1 MATAARA
8 PAAGTTGRRRG
19 SRSRRPGAR
28 QESWA
33 GLALTA
39 PALVIFSVFMFLPLG
54 LTAWYSLHEYSGF
67 GDLQWVGGENYT
79 DLAGD
84 PRFWR
89 SLTNTVVFT
98 VISVPIGVGL
108 GFVAAVLLDSRVPG
122 RTLFRT
128 LLYVPVV
135 VSGVAAGIIFGR
147 LFDPAIGVLNQL
159 LAGVGLPRV
168 DWQGDGTAALFTVV
182 VVTAWQG
189 VGLSMVVYLA
199 ALQGVPREL
208 YEAAQLDGAGAWQRV
223 RSITWP
229 LVRPTTFLL
238 VVYSVIVSF
247 QVFDVVYV
255 LTRGGPAQATTF
267 VVQYAYEQGFI
278 QRAQGFAAAVG
289 VVLYVIVMMLTLAQ
303 WRVSRGRDAS

>member
-1 MATAARA
+1 MATAVRA
-8 PAAGTTGRRRG
+8 
-19 SRSRRPGAR
+19 RRPGAR
-28 QESWA
+28 QEGWA
-33 GLALTA
+33 GLTLTA

-54 LTAWYSLHEYSGF
+54 LTVWYSLHEYSGF
-67 GDLQWVGGENYT
+67 GDLQWIGAENYT
-79 DLAGD
+79 DLAAD
-84 PRFWR
+84 PTFWR

-98 VISVPIGVGL
+98 AVSVPLGVGL
-108 GFVAAVLLDSRVPG
+108 GFLAAVLLDGRVPG
-122 RTLFRT
+122 RTLFRS
-128 LLYVPVV
+128 LLYIPVV
-135 VSGVAAGIIFGR
+135 VSGVAAGIIFLR
-147 LFDPAIGVLNQL
+147 LFDPTIGVVNQL

-168 DWQGDGTAALFTVV
+168 DWQGDGTAALVSVV
-182 VVTAWQG
+182 IVTTWQG

-208 YEAAQLDGAGAWQRV
+208 YEAAQIDGAGAWRRV
-223 RSITWP
+223 RSVTWP

-238 VVYSVIVSF
+238 VVYNVIISF

-289 VVLYVIVMMLTLAQ
+289 VVLYVIVMVLTLAQ
-303 WRVSRGRDAS
+303 WRLSRGRDAT